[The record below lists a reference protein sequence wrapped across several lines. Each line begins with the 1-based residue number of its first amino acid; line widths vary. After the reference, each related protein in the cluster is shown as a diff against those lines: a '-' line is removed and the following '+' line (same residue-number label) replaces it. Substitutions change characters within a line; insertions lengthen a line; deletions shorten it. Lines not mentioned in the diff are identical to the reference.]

1 MMMIGFAFLAIYI
14 YPYLS
19 MVVSEGECTSANR
32 SAKPVRGTSSSV
44 VVKQVRS
51 ASRFRYS
58 SGCSGQNANVLTPRG
73 ISYIFS

>member
-14 YPYLS
+14 YPHLS

-32 SAKPVRGTSSSV
+32 SAKPVRGTPSSV

-51 ASRFRYS
+51 PSRFRYS
-58 SGCSGQNANVLTPRG
+58 LGWPGQNANVLTPRG
-73 ISYIFS
+73 IAYNCP

>member
-14 YPYLS
+14 YPHLS

-32 SAKPVRGTSSSV
+32 SAKPVRGTPSSV

-51 ASRFRYS
+51 PSRFRYS
-58 SGCSGQNANVLTPRG
+58 LGCSGQNANVLTPRG